1 MGLIL
6 LRPDDDLHGNVCF
19 GPYLSH
25 YWTDFVILPL
35 ATLALHTVSIWLR
48 STTNDFVYTTYRL
61 LAYIC
66 VSILVIFFKIK
77 FGAQTRISQLI
88 YEWEEW
94 EVVCEIELRLNEYY
108 ESDKKDM
115 KYFTTWYLFK
125 KPNNNVSTKSLYHVS
140 EFSRHRTQ
148 STLKYE

>member
-1 MGLIL
+1 
-6 LRPDDDLHGNVCF
+6 
-19 GPYLSH
+19 
-25 YWTDFVILPL
+25 
-35 ATLALHTVSIWLR
+35 
-48 STTNDFVYTTYRL
+48 
-61 LAYIC
+61 
-66 VSILVIFFKIK
+66 VIFFKIK

-125 KPNNNVSTKSLYHVS
+125 KPNNNVSTKSLHHVS